1 MAAIISSC
9 QFLTPKKL
17 ATMSQYL
24 LLQRPSQMK
33 YKKVQHVN
41 GFKIQLTLILLLT
54 EYKKSLK
61 IDFADRDLG
70 LVIIDNSLAQ

>member
-1 MAAIISSC
+1 
-9 QFLTPKKL
+9 
-17 ATMSQYL
+17 
-24 LLQRPSQMK
+24 MK
-33 YKKVQHVN
+33 YKKVQQVN
-41 GFKIQLTLILLLT
+41 GFKIQLTLIILLT